1 MEHAD
6 EAPIGL
12 LVTLAE
18 RAQRPGGAAALDEL
32 LARLREPIRQF
43 VLSRVGWAA
52 DAEDFAADVTQE
64 TLVRVAMRLGQCR
77 ATTDQQ
83 LIAWVLTIARRE
95 AATMLRAT
103 HSILAVRSFRTEF
116 ERALSAEAAHR
127 WVRAVNEDLLPDPE
141 GALLRVL
148 AAVYDAEGATAGQLV
163 RLHVVDRASWAEVAR
178 LLQTTP
184 EAAKRRFQRA
194 QRMLRRAMQCAALP
208 ASRTTSD
215 TQSSPHCVSGLAVS
229 RTPSAGNCRG
239 GGRQPQWRCT
249 VQVRT
254 EPRDIYRGSTSAT
267 TQVCERR
274 RRVIL
279 HGNAHT
285 AREAQRVGQ
294 SVPAAGRRG

>member
-194 QRMLRRAMQCAALP
+194 QRMLRRAMLRRIARLPDDERHAVLTALRQR
-208 ASRTTSD
+208 SRGKPD
-215 TQSSPHCVSGLAVS
+215 T
-229 RTPSAGNCRG
+229 
-239 GGRQPQWRCT
+239 
-249 VQVRT
+249 
-254 EPRDIYRGSTSAT
+254 
-267 TQVCERR
+267 
-274 RRVIL
+274 
-279 HGNAHT
+279 
-285 AREAQRVGQ
+285 
-294 SVPAAGRRG
+294 